1 VSDLVGPAVIV
12 VVLLVL
18 PVVFLVAG
26 GLGAVVLGSALQRTV
41 EADHA
46 GSEFVDLNT

>member
-1 VSDLVGPAVIV
+1 MDFLGPAIMV

-26 GLGAVVLGSALQRTV
+26 GLGAVILGSALQKTV
-41 EADHA
+41 ENDHA
-46 GSEFVDLNT
+46 GSEFVDLNR